1 MNFLAEIR
9 LQNMKNLVEEAGS
22 VAELA
27 KRAGYA
33 QPS

>member
-27 KRAGYA
+27 KKQRK
-33 QPS
+33 SE